1 MTEEAAPAPSIGRC
15 IYGFA
20 LFILSITCL
29 VLYITWSIIPSSY
42 LTALGLGYFSSKYWA
57 IAIPTTVCT
66 LIGFFATLLYP
77 SINMILTPPPDSIS
91 TITDRH
97 SRKPVD
103 QTCPHKDQTC
113 PRKDQTCPRNV
124 EELME
129 TGIPSIW
136 DMDIEHVNDLLYNKT
151 IL

>member
-57 IAIPTTVCT
+57 IAIPTTVCS

-103 QTCPHKDQTC
+103 QTCPRD
-113 PRKDQTCPRNV
+113 V

-136 DMDIEHVNDLLYNKT
+136 DMDIEHVNDLLYN
-151 IL
+151 

>member
-20 LFILSITCL
+20 LFILSMTCL
-29 VLYITWSIIPSSY
+29 ALYISWSIIPSSH

-57 IAIPTTVCT
+57 VAVPTTVST
-66 LIGFFATLLYP
+66 LIAFFAILLYP
-77 SINMILTPPPDSIS
+77 SINMILTPSPDSVS

-103 QTCPHKDQTC
+103 QIS
-113 PRKDQTCPRNV
+113 PRDVQ
-124 EELME
+124 ELMQ

-136 DMDIEHVNDLLYNKT
+136 DMDIEHVNDLLYNKAT
-151 IL
+151 I